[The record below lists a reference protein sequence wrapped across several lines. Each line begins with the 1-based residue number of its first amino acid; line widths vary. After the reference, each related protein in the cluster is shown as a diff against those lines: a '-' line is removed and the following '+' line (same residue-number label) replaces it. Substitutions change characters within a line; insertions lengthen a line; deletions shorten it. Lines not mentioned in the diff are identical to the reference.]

1 MAISRKLKREEK
13 EDECM
18 FCLMNACMQAET
30 CSLWNLQRAK
40 QLDNHQ
46 VSLDLLPLHIQHPS
60 ILTWPPWPGTTKLS
74 ICICCCRRFQSLC
87 LRRRCPLNA
96 PERECRCKANKA
108 TSSSAAC
115 SIWLFFACCLSCALI
130 ELFAHPLQF
139 AGCTSCSNSLAI
151 PCSNLGEI

>member
-1 MAISRKLKREEK
+1 LQSLKPAES
-13 EDECM
+13 
-18 FCLMNACMQAET
+18 QAAG
-30 CSLWNLQRAK
+30 QPPG
-40 QLDNHQ
+40 
-46 VSLDLLPLHIQHPS
+46 LPRSPPLAHPAS
-60 ILTWPPWPGTTKLS
+60 IHPTWPPWPGTTKLS

>member
-1 MAISRKLKREEK
+1 MHVLP
-13 EDECM
+13 DECM
-18 FCLMNACMQAET
+18 HA
-30 CSLWNLQRAK
+30 SRNLQ
-40 QLDNHQ
+40 
-46 VSLDLLPLHIQHPS
+46 SLKPAESQAAGQPPGLPRSPPLAHPAS
-60 ILTWPPWPGTTKLS
+60 IHPTWPPWPGTTKLS